1 MECHIFFDQTL
12 LKIFIELWFG
22 DCPFRPSAG
31 ERGGCD
37 NRSISAAEPALDRD
51 TQRRDWEVKKSAGSF
66 SLRPS
71 LLETLSHEK
80 SHMLV
85 DLWGMIS
92 SPQPTVDVS
101 CWHAACFFDW
111 YWVPDISSLFTFVYH
126 LITNCTVEAAR
137 WPCHFTFSWGLGD
150 LGTQAQLRV
159 VWIVALRKGSLALV
173 NAFVKGTTSSSHQ
186 RICCHASALVT
197 RLQEHLKDWHVT
209 FTSERHATFWKQNL
223 LIIKS
228 ILKYCWWFRN
238 PANSPVEGTVVE
250 ISPLVNQGFI
260 HPIGAG
266 MSEPSTVFSDF
277 YRSWIYFKPHATSWR
292 FGNGPAKWWKSPHF
306 ERK

>member
-1 MECHIFFDQTL
+1 MECLFDQTL

-22 DCPFRPSAG
+22 GCPFRPSAG

-101 CWHAACFFDW
+101 CWHGSLLFW
-111 YWVPDISSLFTFVYH
+111 LISSSWYFIFVYICLPLDYKLH
-126 LITNCTVEAAR
+126 RGSSTLTLPFHVLLG
-137 WPCHFTFSWGLGD
+137 PWGLGD
-150 LGTQAQLRV
+150 PSCFDRGVKERVFGFGECVCERNNFKFAPKNMLPCECLGYFHVLV
-159 VWIVALRKGSLALV
+159 VMRLFGS
-173 NAFVKGTTSSSHQ
+173 
-186 RICCHASALVT
+186 
-197 RLQEHLKDWHVT
+197 
-209 FTSERHATFWKQNL
+209 
-223 LIIKS
+223 
-228 ILKYCWWFRN
+228 
-238 PANSPVEGTVVE
+238 
-250 ISPLVNQGFI
+250 
-260 HPIGAG
+260 
-266 MSEPSTVFSDF
+266 
-277 YRSWIYFKPHATSWR
+277 RSC
-292 FGNGPAKWWKSPHF
+292 
-306 ERK
+306 